1 MKIGWV
7 TPIHH
12 ASAIGRSGIG
22 IAEAIAKA
30 GVEVDILRSERDRL
44 LKEQRLPTR
53 LNIHSLAAMRNYAAL
68 EAYDLLVY
76 NIGDNADFHLHAVSA
91 LMQVPGVC
99 IFHDLLILNLFTG
112 WMAENN
118 RTSGI
123 PSAIDDIYGAGAY
136 SPATPGACY
145 LTRAVNDFPMLE
157 WLAPRALAAVAHG
170 RHYLSRLRESCPGPV
185 RHIPLAYDLPAE
197 IPPPSHRSQGDELRL
212 TTIGHINR
220 NKLCAEVIRAIGA
233 TAVLRKRCCYRL
245 AGPISDEMR
254 QDLAGLAERLGVKL
268 HIAGAVSKSGLARE
282 IEDADIMVCLR
293 NPVLEGA
300 SASAIEAMLAGRPLV
315 VIDHG
320 FYRDLP
326 DDLTI
331 KLAPDFTI
339 ETLSERIC
347 WLVDHPDQC
356 RMLGERAA
364 TWARDAFSFE
374 TYAKSFIELAEKAIE
389 SKPLLG
395 LAADLGRELSAL
407 GVRPDD
413 PATARIAQMVSA
425 LFLPGDTSCQP
436 NRT

>member
-22 IAEAIAKA
+22 IAEAIAKT
-30 GVEVDILRSERDRL
+30 GVKVDILRSERDRL
-44 LKEQRLPTR
+44 LKEPHLPTR
-53 LNIHSLAAMRNYAAL
+53 LNICSLAAMRGYAAL
-68 EAYDLLVY
+68 ETYDLLVY

-91 LMQVPGVC
+91 LMHVPGLCV
-99 IFHDLLILNLFTG
+99 FHDLLILNLFTC

-118 RTSGI
+118 RTHDI
-123 PSAIDDIYGAGAY
+123 PSAIDDIYGAGTY
-136 SPATPGACY
+136 SSPTPGACC
-145 LTRAVNDFPMLE
+145 LTRAANDFPMLE
-157 WLAPRALAAVAHG
+157 WLAPRTLAAVAHG

-197 IPPPSHRSQGDELRL
+197 IPPLRHRSHDDELRL
-212 TTIGHINR
+212 TTIGHINS
-220 NKLCAEVIRAIGA
+220 NKLCADVIRAIGA
-233 TAVLRKRCCYRL
+233 RAVLRKRCSYRL
-245 AGPISDEMR
+245 AGAISDEMR
-254 QDLAGLAERLGVKL
+254 RDLGGLAERLGVKL
-268 HIAGAVSKSGLARE
+268 HIAGAVSKSGLASE
-282 IEDADIMVCLR
+282 IENADIMVCLR

-320 FYRDLP
+320 FYSDLP

-331 KLAPDFTI
+331 KLAPDFTTEALSDRI
-339 ETLSERIC
+339 SWLATHPDECRILSE
-347 WLVDHPDQC
+347 Q
-356 RMLGERAA
+356 AA
-364 TWARDAFSFE
+364 AWARAAFSFE
-374 TYAKSFIELAEKAIE
+374 SYARSFIELAEKAIE

-425 LFLPGDTSCQP
+425 LFLPGDTPCQP